1 MVNNIVYFG
10 RIIATILLIRLISL
24 IRLIRPISLISL
36 IRPIRLIASL
46 PSLQGRAGVRLFS
59 CQPLSR
65 HSRATLVPL
74 RFFRFLRLPSVGLQT
89 PETGLP
95 PGPFVCLLCRILSGL
110 QSLKSLWTLKTLETL
125 ETLSLSGGLLVFQ
138 IRCKDNIKVTLVFL

>member
-24 IRLIRPISLISL
+24 IRLIV
-36 IRPIRLIASL
+36 SL

-65 HSRATLVPL
+65 HSRATLVLPL
-74 RFFRFLRLPSVGLQT
+74 LR
-89 PETGLP
+89 
-95 PGPFVCLLCRILSGL
+95 
-110 QSLKSLWTLKTLETL
+110 SLKSLWTLETL
-125 ETLSLSGGLLVFQ
+125 ETLSLSGPPTNFNSWGERRVRRSV
-138 IRCKDNIKVTLVFL
+138 IGATSSDSHEP

>member
-1 MVNNIVYFG
+1 MSCPVLSFRGIIGGLGQDFSFYNFLFG
-10 RIIATILLIRLISL
+10 SFSFITFSFLMLCIRTICFAVCFSFYLPYRSL
-24 IRLIRPISLISL
+24 RS
-36 IRPIRLIASL
+36 
-46 PSLQGRAGVRLFS
+46 
-59 CQPLSR
+59 
-65 HSRATLVPL
+65 
-74 RFFRFLRLPSVGLQT
+74 FRFLRLPSVGLQT

-138 IRCKDNIKVTLVFL
+138 IRRKDNIKVTLVFL

>member
-10 RIIATILLIRLISL
+10 RIITTILLIRLI
-24 IRLIRPISLISL
+24 RP

-95 PGPFVCLLCRILSGL
+95 PGPS
-110 QSLKSLWTLKTLETL
+110 SP
-125 ETLSLSGGLLVFQ
+125 
-138 IRCKDNIKVTLVFL
+138 